1 MNKKTAVLAGFS
13 LRINPLLQGVP
24 ELLCPDWLSQGAKCR
39 LELSDGGRQVVEPA
53 ACTRFFLQQPP
64 AFS

>member
-1 MNKKTAVLAGFS
+1 MNKMTAVVAGFS

-24 ELLCPDWLSQGAKCR
+24 ELLCLDWLSQGAKYW
-39 LELSDGGRQVVEPA
+39 LELSDRGRQVVEPA
-53 ACTRFFLQQPP
+53 ACTCFFLQQPP